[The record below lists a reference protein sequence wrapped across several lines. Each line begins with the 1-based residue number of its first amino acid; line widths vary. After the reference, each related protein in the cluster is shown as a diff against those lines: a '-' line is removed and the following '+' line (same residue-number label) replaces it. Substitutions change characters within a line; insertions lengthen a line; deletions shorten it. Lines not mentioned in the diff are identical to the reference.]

1 MQVLFLSTC
10 DIIHVEILN
19 EAEPDS
25 SHVGVL
31 TEAYLLSKDVTHTR
45 DRLKITR
52 DKLEDSSWQN
62 SYTEIPL
69 TLHNWM
75 S

>member
-1 MQVLFLSTC
+1 MGRNRRCPLSC
-10 DIIHVEILN
+10 VEILN

-45 DRLKITR
+45 DGLKITR
-52 DKLEDSSWQN
+52 DKLEDSNWQN
-62 SYTEIPL
+62 SSTEIPL
-69 TLHNWM
+69 TLHD
-75 S
+75 

>member
-1 MQVLFLSTC
+1 MNNL
-10 DIIHVEILN
+10 VEILN
-19 EAEPDS
+19 EAELES

-31 TEAYLLSKDVTHTR
+31 AGAYLLSKDVTHTR
-45 DRLKITR
+45 GGLKITR

-69 TLHNWM
+69 TLHD
-75 S
+75 